1 MCFKERGNK
10 EQRMNPSLP
19 KQIKTLLCPER
30 EVLIAHKDD
39 EIKQKQKSIQD
50 DLGIANDENEDRA
63 TRERERERITEN

>member
-1 MCFKERGNK
+1 MCFKERGNI

-30 EVLIAHKDD
+30 EVLIAQKDD
-39 EIKQKQKSIQD
+39 EIKEKQNSIQD